1 MGDFNNLCYCFRNIG
16 CCSPFCFLEIF
27 VGCKTLMEG
36 QSRDGEA
43 IVFLLFSGHFCGA
56 GQGLDGGGQSHD
68 GGYPS
73 PPPTKTL

>member
-1 MGDFNNLCYCFRNIG
+1 MGGFNNYAIVLEQAVVLRFV
-16 CCSPFCFLEIF
+16 FWKFLW
-27 VGCKTLMEG
+27 GCKTLMEG

-56 GQGLDGGGQSHD
+56 GRGLDGGRQSHD